1 MPAYR
6 NSLLK
11 SAGCLCVCRCV
22 VLVVSS
28 HPCLRVWPIVYNL
41 STSTSHNDPS
51 LISSNLAS
59 LSALTKNSKRKSVKF
74 VRKDLNEVILVD
86 LGFGR
91 APIPLRVGGWG
102 ISAIGART
110 YARGRPGDDRRRWTM
125 RTPTRAARGV
135 AAVGAR
141 TGRISSRSSAYNTN
155 YR

>member
-1 MPAYR
+1 M
-6 NSLLK
+6 
-11 SAGCLCVCRCV
+11 CRCV

-74 VRKDLNEVILVD
+74 VRKDLNEVILID

-110 YARGRPGDDRRRWTM
+110 YARGRPGGDDRRRWTM
-125 RTPTRAARGV
+125 RARPRRTRAARGV